1 MIINHIKLNITDDNT
16 NIDVTVFGDGSV
28 HFDTPNGGGGV
39 AFSLSTLSLIAT
51 TVDVVLDNQDDGD
64 EDVDSSSEDAYD
76 SIDGEDTGVP
86 EYPADNR
93 GNTNDLSVGSNGCYP
108 DSFYR

>member
-28 HFDTPNGGGGV
+28 HFDTPNDGGGV

-64 EDVDSSSEDAYD
+64 EDVDNSEDAYD
-76 SIDGEDTGVP
+76 GIDSENTGVP
-86 EYPADNR
+86 GNNDNV